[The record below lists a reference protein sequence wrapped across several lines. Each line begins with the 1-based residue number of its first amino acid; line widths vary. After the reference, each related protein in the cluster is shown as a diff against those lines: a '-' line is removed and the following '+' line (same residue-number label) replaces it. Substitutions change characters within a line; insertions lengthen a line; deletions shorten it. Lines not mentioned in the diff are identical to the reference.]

1 MRGMRH
7 NNSRENADGNNDIN
21 TSARGKST
29 NLIEE
34 EQDNKQS
41 NDSSCTRQTAH
52 PRNHHRPRVS
62 RHVKESRQ
70 FIKILRSAVFL
81 FYVSWLPIIVSVI

>member
-1 MRGMRH
+1 MRQ
-7 NNSRENADGNNDIN
+7 NSSRENADGNNDIN
-21 TSARGKST
+21 TSARGTST

-34 EQDNKQS
+34 EQDSKQF
-41 NDSSCTRQTAH
+41 NDCTRQTAH

-70 FIKILRSAVFL
+70 FIKILGSAVFL